1 MANKR
6 WNSPFSYKLTS
17 DSTGVLL
24 SELGKLLFKSNILHI
39 TSYFIMDIVYY
50 SYILLK
56 IQCNLLIL
64 HIKLLNRSNLI
75 IITLYSRRQKKVY
88 VA

>member
-1 MANKR
+1 MI
-6 WNSPFSYKLTS
+6 YTS
-17 DSTGVLL
+17 VCAIVTTHAFHFFVPP

-50 SYILLK
+50 SYILRK

-64 HIKLLNRSNLI
+64 HKV
-75 IITLYSRRQKKVY
+75 TQQK
-88 VA
+88 

>member
-1 MANKR
+1 MCI
-6 WNSPFSYKLTS
+6 
-17 DSTGVLL
+17 

-39 TSYFIMDIVYY
+39 TSYFIMDVVYY

-64 HIKLLNRSNLI
+64 HIKLLNKSNLI
-75 IITLYSRRQKKVY
+75 IITL
-88 VA
+88 